1 MLWNWYTIDACFLS
15 STWQVRSNGAF
26 AGSCIGVIFLVIS
39 LEFLRRAQRDFD
51 RYLVRSKSP
60 SIGSRGDSSSGTSN
74 DFNHTGLGKD
84 ATIVRARASRVDYR
98 AQLRLWQHLIRS
110 FLYMMQFA
118 VGYFIMLLAMYFN
131 GAFFESGCHHHSR
144 CRLSVEPPY
153 RVVSC

>member
-1 MLWNWYTIDACFLS
+1 MLNGISIAIWCAANHRALGVVGTAAVEPAMISTTPGQERMLPLS
-15 STWQVRSNGAF
+15 GP
-26 AGSCIGVIFLVIS
+26 GHLVLI
-39 LEFLRRAQRDFD
+39 
-51 RYLVRSKSP
+51 
-60 SIGSRGDSSSGTSN
+60 
-74 DFNHTGLGKD
+74 TG
-84 ATIVRARASRVDYR
+84 
-98 AQLRLWQHLIRS
+98 AQLRLWQHVIRS